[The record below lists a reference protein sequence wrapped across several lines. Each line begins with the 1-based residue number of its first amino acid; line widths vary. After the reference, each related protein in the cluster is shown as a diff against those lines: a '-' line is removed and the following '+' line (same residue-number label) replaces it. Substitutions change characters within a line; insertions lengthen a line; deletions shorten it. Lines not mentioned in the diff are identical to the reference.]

1 MRYHYQKPDIYRSMY
16 GETYICNHPVYNKC
30 TLFRIGD
37 NGLAVI
43 QQRFNAETKST
54 WWGEVD
60 AWLTDTLY
68 LHPGFRKY
76 FDTRCGTCMDGL
88 YPTVTIRQIMW
99 ALKMKPFRDNDGK
112 LVLTGE
118 KYSENYIAYY
128 ERRVSI

>member
-60 AWLTDTLY
+60 AY
-68 LHPGFRKY
+68 
-76 FDTRCGTCMDGL
+76 GL
-88 YPTVTIRQIMW
+88 RTNKMHCNLSTVNWIDMPKKIERNSIR
-99 ALKMKPFRDNDGK
+99 
-112 LVLTGE
+112 T
-118 KYSENYIAYY
+118 
-128 ERRVSI
+128 

>member
-54 WWGEVD
+54 WWVRAKIHEQ
-60 AWLTDTLY
+60 
-68 LHPGFRKY
+68 FRFEIYTKTNGVMEAVLP
-76 FDTRCGTCMDGL
+76 DMELD
-88 YPTVTIRQIMW
+88 IRY
-99 ALKMKPFRDNDGK
+99 ALP
-112 LVLTGE
+112 
-118 KYSENYIAYY
+118 SE
-128 ERRVSI
+128 EES

>member
-76 FDTRCGTCMDGL
+76 FDNRCGTCKDGL
-88 YPTVTIRQIMW
+88 YPTGYGIRHTICITIGR
-99 ALKMKPFRDNDGK
+99 R
-112 LVLTGE
+112 VLTRAL
-118 KYSENYIAYY
+118 SF
-128 ERRVSI
+128 SPFLQLLL